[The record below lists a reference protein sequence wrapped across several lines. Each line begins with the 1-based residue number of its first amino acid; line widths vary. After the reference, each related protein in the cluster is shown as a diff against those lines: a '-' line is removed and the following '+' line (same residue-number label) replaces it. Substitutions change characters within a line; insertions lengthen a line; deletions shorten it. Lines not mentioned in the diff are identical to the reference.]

1 MNMTER
7 VIFLSAGV
15 ILFIAGANGYAE
27 ESQIVLATFGVVINP
42 FYMHYKIKHSK
53 SVIDADKPNLLEI
66 RKLQLLK
73 KRLYRLLVAGE
84 FLFLFFLLNLLL
96 KDNFWLLFIGL
107 GFVYFFISITICS
120 FSTCP
125 RCNKFFFKES
135 ETSSS
140 TFIGPTSIGM
150 WNTPLYVS
158 FTNSCKHC
166 GVSWNQGT

>member
-1 MNMTER
+1 MIER
-7 VIFLSAGV
+7 VIFLLAGV
-15 ILFIAGANGYAE
+15 LFFIAGTNGYVE
-27 ESQIVLATFGVVINP
+27 EGQIVLVSMGLVFNP
-42 FYMHYKIKHSK
+42 FYLHYKIKHSK
-53 SVIDADKPNLLEI
+53 SVVDADKPNLLEI

-73 KRLYRLLVAGE
+73 KRLYRLMIAGE
-84 FLFLFFLLNLLL
+84 FLFLFMLVYFLL
-96 KDNFWLLFIGL
+96 KDNFWLFFIGL
-107 GFVYFFISITICS
+107 GFVYFFISIMTCS

-140 TFIGPTSIGM
+140 TFVSPTSIGIRS
-150 WNTPLYVS
+150 TPLYVS